1 MMMQQFLHATVLLG
15 LCGTLASCVPPLPPG
30 HNPNQ
35 TRENLSN
42 TGTLC
47 LLGQENYNVKVY
59 YLPLDT
65 TCASSSLHRWDS
77 SRLTAVLTP
86 QAGRDDAI
94 KVESFI
100 THVNNHSPVATAD
113 CAGAG
118 VQTAQIAANSY
129 RGFDVFWGARKIGGL
144 ANADGAILCK
154 KVDATG
160 KVTPM
165 PQLHDE
171 IRNMAKMD
179 AFMGR

>member
-1 MMMQQFLHATVLLG
+1 MSNYKTMASLL
-15 LCGTLASCVPPLPPG
+15 LLASLGTLSACVPPLPPD

-42 TGTLC
+42 EGTLC
-47 LLGQENYNVKVY
+47 LVGQEDYNIKVY

-65 TCASSSLHRWDS
+65 TCASSSLHRWNN

-86 QAGRDDAI
+86 QRGRDDAI
-94 KVESFI
+94 RVESFI
-100 THVNNHSPVATAD
+100 THINNNSPVATAD

-118 VQTAQIAANSY
+118 IQTAQIAANSY
-129 RGFDVFWGARKIGGL
+129 RGFDVFWGNRKIGGL
-144 ANADGAILCK
+144 ANSDGAILCR
-154 KVDATG
+154 KVDTNG

-171 IRNMAKMD
+171 IRSMVKMD
-179 AFMGR
+179 AFLAR